1 VPEPP
6 PTSVCLVGLLVAAA
20 PHGSGV
26 PRYAAQLTR
35 GLDAVADEFPR
46 LRLSLL
52 TTPEGARVASPRR
65 LAVELAGSAF
75 DGARSGPARL
85 LAEQLAAASRRAD
98 LLHFFDLTGPLLRP
112 RRRFTTTI
120 HDASI
125 VYGFERVR
133 HAYKRRVYPWALRRA
148 ERVVAVSDFARDE
161 AGRHFGTP
169 SERVTVVRSG
179 PGLVEAGGVTP
190 PDGLPER
197 PFLLYVGD
205 LTAKKDVA
213 TLVRAYERA
222 GVEDGLVLVGRPRD
236 PYPELDAAL
245 AAARGRVTIL
255 EGAPD
260 AALDALYGAATA
272 LLLPSRYEGFGFT
285 PLEAM
290 GRGCPVL
297 ASDIPAVREISG
309 DGALLAPVG
318 DEVAWA
324 DAIRRV
330 AGDEAVRADLRARG
344 AETVARYSWEETA
357 RGLCRVFASLERGRA

>member
-1 VPEPP
+1 MPEPA

-20 PHGSGV
+20 PRGSGV

-35 GLDAVADEFPR
+35 GLDAVAEEFPV

-52 TTPEGARVASPRR
+52 TTPEGAEVAAPRR
-65 LAVELAGSAF
+65 LALELAGSAF
-75 DGARSGPARL
+75 RGARSGPARL
-85 LAEQLAAASRRAD
+85 AAEQLAAAARRAD

-125 VYGFERVR
+125 VHGFERVR

-148 ERVVAVSDFARDE
+148 AGVVAVSEFARDE
-161 AGRHFGTP
+161 AVRHFGT
-169 SERVTVVRSG
+169 
-179 PGLVEAGGVTP
+179 AP
-190 PDGLPER
+190 PPNGLPEQ
-197 PFLLYVGD
+197 PFLLDVGD

-213 TLVRAYERA
+213 TLVRAHARA
-222 GVEDGLVLVGRPRD
+222 DVDDRLVLVGRPRD

-245 AAARGRVTIL
+245 AEAGGRVTIL

-260 AALDALYGAATA
+260 AALVALYDAATA

-290 GRGCPVL
+290 ARGCPVL

-318 DEVAWA
+318 DEAAWA
-324 DAIRRV
+324 EAIRRIARDEPLR
-330 AGDEAVRADLRARG
+330 AGLRARG
-344 AETVARYSWEETA
+344 AQTVARYSWEETA
-357 RGLCRVFASLERGRA
+357 RGLCRVFASLGPEARA

>member
-1 VPEPP
+1 MPDAAR
-6 PTSVCLVGLLVAAA
+6 TSVCLVALLVAAA
-20 PHGSGV
+20 PRGSGV

-35 GLDAVADEFPR
+35 GLDAVADEFPE
-46 LRLSLL
+46 LRLSLV
-52 TTPEGARVASPRR
+52 TTPEGAEVAAPRR

-75 DGARSGPARL
+75 HDVRSGPARL
-85 LAEQLAAASRRAD
+85 VAEQLAAASRRAD

-125 VYGFERVR
+125 VHGFETVR
-133 HAYKRRVYPWALRRA
+133 HAYKRRVYPWALGRA
-148 ERVVAVSDFARDE
+148 ERVVAVSEFARDE
-161 AGRHFGTP
+161 AARHFGTP
-169 SERVTVVRSG
+169 AERVSVVRSG
-179 PGLVEAGGVTP
+179 PGLVEAGGAPT

-213 TLVRAYERA
+213 TLVRAYGRA

-245 AAARGRVTIL
+245 AAARGVTIL

-290 GRGCPVL
+290 ARGCPVL

-318 DEVAWA
+318 DEAAWA
-324 DAIRRV
+324 DAIRRI
-330 AGDEAVRADLRARG
+330 AGDEGLRADLRARG

-357 RGLCRVFASLERGRA
+357 RGLCSVFASLGPGARA